1 MSDFFKSIR
10 NIFLGNSK
18 EDDLKYDPP
27 EGEYLPE
34 LGDGFVNPLDSMP
47 VANGSNR
54 YAPPEK
60 LAELESM
67 NKKSEEKPWF
77 SWEDTAPSEYE
88 PPDEDW
94 FDESDYIEKEK
105 TMHQKMYEIA
115 TARNNPFHVGGS
127 ENAQSEIDYI
137 KKHSPGGSENFQGGS
152 ENLLP
157 PRPEEEIYDDI
168 NDPYGGH

>member
-1 MSDFFKSIR
+1 MSNFFKSIK

-60 LAELESM
+60 IAELESM
-67 NKKSEEKPWF
+67 SQKSEDRDWF
-77 SWEDTAPSEYE
+77 SDLDTSPSDMQ
-88 PPDEDW
+88 PPGVDDW
-94 FDESDYIEKEK
+94 TVDDNLPIHE
-105 TMHQKMYEIA
+105 KMYRLA
-115 TARNNPFHVGGS
+115 T
-127 ENAQSEIDYI
+127 Q
-137 KKHSPGGSENFQGGS
+137 KHSPWKGGGSENFQGGS
-152 ENLLP
+152 EN
-157 PRPEEEIYDDI
+157 IQ
-168 NDPYGGH
+168 